1 MSYRSKFEVSECE
14 ADYIAATYRP
24 DTSSAHEKL
33 RIHGMINESE
43 DGSIPVHMI
52 MVFNG
57 EEYPIKAV
65 LFESN
70 GFFYVEDVAMAHN
83 TYYRAYANGTMAR
96 DIKYITGW
104 KLPQSQ
110 SLDPEQE

>member
-1 MSYRSKFEVSECE
+1 MSYRSKFEVSAHESF
-14 ADYIAATYRP
+14 YIGAALNP

-33 RIHGMINESE
+33 RLQSMITESE

-70 GFFYVEDVAMAHN
+70 GFFYVEDVAVAHN